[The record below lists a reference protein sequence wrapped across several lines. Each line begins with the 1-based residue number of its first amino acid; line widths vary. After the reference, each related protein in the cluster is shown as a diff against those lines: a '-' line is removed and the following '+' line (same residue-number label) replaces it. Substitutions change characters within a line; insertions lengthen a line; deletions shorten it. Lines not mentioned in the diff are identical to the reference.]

1 MQNNESK
8 TPYEYA
14 LENRKNKIASILKIN
29 NTCFGKNLQKLEQKD
44 IHYRLYFIFLVFA
57 VYKIL
62 IEIFIQNNLLEK
74 FENYFYIY
82 LIYYILIFLFDVLGF
97 AIFIIF
103 KFCLKNNSYLT
114 KEHINLKIFIEVKN
128 LIIKGRI

>member
-29 NTCFGKNLQKLEQKD
+29 NTCFGNNLQRLEQKN
-44 IHYRLYFIFLVFA
+44 IHYRLYFIFIFFI
-57 VYKIL
+57 VYKTL
-62 IEIFIQNNLLEK
+62 IEIFIQNKLLIQS
-74 FENYFYIY
+74 ENNDYIY
-82 LIYYILIFLFDVLGF
+82 LIYYILIFLFDVMGF

-103 KFCLKNNSYLT
+103 KFYLKNKSYLT
-114 KEHINLKIFIEVKN
+114 KEHVNLKIFIEVKN

>member
-114 KEHINLKIFIEVKN
+114 KEHINLKIFIEVKY